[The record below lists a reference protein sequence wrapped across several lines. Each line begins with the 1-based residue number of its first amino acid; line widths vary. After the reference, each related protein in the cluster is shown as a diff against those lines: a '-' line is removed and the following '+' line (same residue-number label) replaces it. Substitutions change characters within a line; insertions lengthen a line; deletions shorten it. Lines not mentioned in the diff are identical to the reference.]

1 MNPVTVIKTTGSQ
14 EPEIGPASVRRKRY
28 RVQARPAEWG
38 NADGTT
44 SPLVKLYGGTR
55 APVAVDYSE
64 IPRLI
69 AELAELLH
77 EHQRTSRKEEA

>member
-1 MNPVTVIKTTGSQ
+1 MNPSTEIETVGSP
-14 EPEIGPASVRRKRY
+14 EPEVGPASARRRRY

-55 APVAVDYSE
+55 APIAVDYSE

-77 EHQRTSRKEEA
+77 EHQRTSWKEEA